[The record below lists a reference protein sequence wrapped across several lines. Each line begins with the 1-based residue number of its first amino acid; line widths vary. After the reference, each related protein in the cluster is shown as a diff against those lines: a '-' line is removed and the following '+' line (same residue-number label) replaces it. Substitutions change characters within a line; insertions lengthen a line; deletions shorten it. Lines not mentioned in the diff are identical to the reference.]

1 MSCSSIGIWIG
12 TGNLYGFG
20 RDIERVLV
28 TWILY
33 SFAIIIVTM
42 VGMVGVL
49 GKGLVTGILYG
60 FDIDNE
66 GICFKNF
73 KLFWKR

>member
-1 MSCSSIGIWIG
+1 
-12 TGNLYGFG
+12 
-20 RDIERVLV
+20 
-28 TWILY
+28 
-33 SFAIIIVTM
+33 M

-66 GICFKNF
+66 GNAEISHSFKTDYS
-73 KLFWKR
+73 KRCISCSCIGMGLVTYYIGLFMILEGYMVL